1 MLLPTRDWQQTF
13 RRLFE
18 EELEYPNTPF
28 LTMRADRLRVRA
40 VSLAPSTPS
49 SHTSAFCGMK
59 VFHVMISLYVHP
71 NQDGEPPCPLLLVE
85 LSKAEFLRCFTH
97 IPQKSIAAEF
107 LRCFTRI
114 PFQVYAYT
122 WTDLLESVFTETEV
136 CSGSFENMCICD
148 FRLGPSA
155 L

>member
-85 LSKAEFLRCFTH
+85 LSK
-97 IPQKSIAAEF
+97 SEF

-122 WTDLLESVFTETEV
+122 WTDLLESVFTKTEV